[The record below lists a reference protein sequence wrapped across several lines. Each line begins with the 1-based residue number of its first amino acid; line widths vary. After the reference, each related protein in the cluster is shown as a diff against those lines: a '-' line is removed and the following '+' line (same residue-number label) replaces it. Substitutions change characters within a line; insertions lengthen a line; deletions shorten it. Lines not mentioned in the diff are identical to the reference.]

1 MTRLLLQ
8 ERSPDQ
14 FGAMFCT
21 LPTMT
26 PGYLHPPLSVP
37 GHATLPRAS
46 ELTHRKLPN
55 GLERHGSTGSNL
67 QGTYLTSTFLCRF
80 CFNKRKIDGQS
91 VKPVPPPF
99 STSSEQAGDDMGS
112 VVESLTDADSVK
124 GLGETTDFLN
134 MVRED

>member
-1 MTRLLLQ
+1 MTRPLLQ

-67 QGTYLTSTFLCRF
+67 QGTYLTSTFLRHT
-80 CFNKRKIDGQS
+80 CFHEGKIDLS
-91 VKPVPPPF
+91 LLLF
-99 STSSEQAGDDMGS
+99 STPSEQAGDDTGS

-134 MVRED
+134 MVRET